1 MTTLVKPFFH
11 SLTSDELILKTMSEV
26 LPEINKFNIRVYGIF
41 VKSQKV
47 LMVKENMNG
56 HEFTKFPG
64 GGLEFGEG
72 LLEGLKREIREE
84 LDLDCEINDHFY
96 TTDFF
101 QRSAFYKSEQLIS
114 VYYFINILNCP
125 DFKSFPISLAQS
137 KTHQLEFFWIDVKA
151 IEESDVTFPVDK
163 LIVTKLKSHF

>member
-1 MTTLVKPFFH
+1 
-11 SLTSDELILKTMSEV
+11 
-26 LPEINKFNIRVYGIF
+26 
-41 VKSQKV
+41 
-47 LMVKENMNG
+47 MVKENMNG

-84 LDLDCEINDHFY
+84 LDLDCEIKEHFY

-114 VYYFINILNCP
+114 VYYFIDILNCP
-125 DFKSFPISLAQS
+125 AFESFSISFPQS
-137 KTHQLEFFWIDVKA
+137 QTHQLEFFWIDIKT
-151 IEESDVTFPVDK
+151 IGESDVTFPVDK
-163 LIVTKLKSHF
+163 MIVTKLKAKNQ

>member
-1 MTTLVKPFFH
+1 
-11 SLTSDELILKTMSEV
+11 MSEV

-41 VKSQKV
+41 VKDQKV

-56 HEFTKFPG
+56 YEFTKFPG

-84 LDLDCEINDHFY
+84 LGLDCEINDHFY

-114 VYYFINILNCP
+114 VYYFINILKCP
-125 DFKSFPISLAQS
+125 DFESFPISFVQS
-137 KTHQLEFFWIDVKA
+137 KTHQLEFFWIDIKA

-163 LIVTKLKSHF
+163 MIVTKLKSHF